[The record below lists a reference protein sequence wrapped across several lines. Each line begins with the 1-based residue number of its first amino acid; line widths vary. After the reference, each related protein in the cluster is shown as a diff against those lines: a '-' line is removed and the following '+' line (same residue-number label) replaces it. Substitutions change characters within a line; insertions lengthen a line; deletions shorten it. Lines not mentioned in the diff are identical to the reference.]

1 MSHLDLT
8 QQLSKIA
15 QEYKQAANS
24 YKEER
29 ANHAEATNKLTSLIY
44 KTGLYKDKASFE
56 NKLAKLLATEYA
68 EQAKYYLELL
78 NTSEANYK
86 GWDMVCKALGAEI
99 SSIQSVIK
107 FHLTGEL
114 NENIANKAQVDSL
127 MLI

>member
-1 MSHLDLT
+1 MSYLDLT

-15 QEYKQAANS
+15 KEYREAANA

-56 NKLAKLLATEYA
+56 NKLAKLLATSEA
-68 EQAKYYLELL
+68 DKAHYYLEML

-86 GWDMVCKALGAEI
+86 GWKMVCKALGAEI
-99 SSIQSVIK
+99 SAIQSVIK
-107 FHLTGEL
+107 FNLTGEL

>member
-1 MSHLDLT
+1 MSYLDLT

-15 QEYKQAANS
+15 KEYREAANA

-56 NKLAKLLATEYA
+56 NKLAKLLATSEA
-68 EQAKYYLELL
+68 DKAHYYLEML

-86 GWDMVCKALGAEI
+86 GWKMVCKALGAEI
-99 SSIQSVIK
+99 SAIQSVIK
-107 FHLTGEL
+107 FNLTGEL
-114 NENIANKAQVDSL
+114 NENIANKANIDSL